1 MPTVKYDLFVSM
13 AQSNSFFGHR
23 RGSTKSLTFQRRS
36 GVQIT
41 QDRKEHV
48 RDAKS
53 AGQAQHRCLLHT
65 AVDACSWLAP
75 IFNFAWQ
82 GAKGREAY
90 QSAFRKANYDIV
102 RTAALGGQAGF
113 TYSPYKIKTAP
124 VGYWQVADGSLPYHG
139 NFFKNGINGF
149 DYTETDFLNYTAE
162 GESWYQ
168 VLSKAG
174 LKVGESFI
182 LFILFRNPNDGTI
195 YHDIARVILADVPDV
210 TIGQQAAGSL
220 VTIEWIRNVHNWAVI
235 DNPTRIVTLRCQHV
249 EFDPSQMV
257 MFTAAFQYQRVKGRT
272 MVSKGFLWHWGD
284 NVDGLSFD
292 DAIVTYPMSEDWQPQ
307 LHPVPEEMYVDL
319 GLPSGL
325 LWATRNL
332 DVTQKDNFA
341 ISPFQYECSFFSWGN
356 IDGHNPTSP
365 MSFVP
370 WNWGN
375 VNGQAPYYEGQV
387 YGDTPGN
394 TLAGNIPVDAKYDA
408 ARAHLG
414 APWRMPTTLEIKELF
429 NNIIY
434 IDANGDEVD
443 TSKNDKRVT
452 INGIV
457 GIYLQSKI
465 NGARV
470 FFPCSGYGTETARS
484 GNGEHG
490 RYWSSVGYN
499 ARYARRLYFAPDGVT
514 LEYLND
520 RFFGIPIR
528 PVREPSK
535 RKKSDPDEK

>member
-1 MPTVKYDLFVSM
+1 M

-23 RGSTKSLTFQRRS
+23 RGSTKSLTFQRRA

-82 GAKGREAY
+82 NAKGAEAY

-113 TYSPYKIKTAP
+113 TYSPYKVKTAP
-124 VGYWQVADGSLPYHG
+124 VGYWQVANGTLPYHG
-139 NFFKNGINGF
+139 NFFKNGINGI

-174 LKVGESFI
+174 LKVGDSFI

-210 TIGQQAAGSL
+210 TIGQQDAGSL
-220 VTIEWIRNVHNWAVI
+220 VTIEWIRNAHNWDVI
-235 DNPTRIVTLRCQHV
+235 NNPTRIVTLRCQHV

-284 NVDGLSFD
+284 NVDGLSFNK
-292 DAIVTYPMSEDWQPQ
+292 AIVTYPMSEDFTPVM
-307 LHPVPEEMYVDL
+307 HPVPEEMYVDM

-325 LWATRNL
+325 LWATRNI
-332 DVTQKDNFA
+332 DVTQKNGFA
-341 ISPFQYECSFFSWGN
+341 ASPFQYECSYFSWGN
-356 IDGHNPTSP
+356 IDGHNPTAP
-365 MSFVP
+365 NSFAP
-370 WNWGN
+370 WNFGS
-375 VNGQAPYYEGQV
+375 VNSQQPWYEGQV
-387 YGDTPGN
+387 YGETPGN
-394 TLAGNIPVDAKYDA
+394 TLTDNIPVEDKYDA
-408 ARAHLG
+408 ARANLG
-414 APWRMPTTLEIKELF
+414 TPWRMPTNAEYAELF

-434 IDANGDEVD
+434 INADGEEIN
-443 TSKNDKRVT
+443 TSVTDKRVS
-452 INGIV
+452 INGVV

-465 NGARV
+465 NGARI
-470 FFPCSGYGTETARS
+470 FFQCS
-484 GNGEHG
+484 GNGAG
-490 RYWSSVGYN
+490 AILNNVGAYGYYWSSSIVSSRN
-499 ARYARRLYFAPDGVT
+499 AHNLVFFSEVIMPQTNSSRYGGFAV
-514 LEYLND
+514 
-520 RFFGIPIR
+520 R

-535 RKKSDPDEK
+535 RKKSDPDKK

>member
-1 MPTVKYDLFVSM
+1 M

-113 TYSPYKIKTAP
+113 TYSPYKVKTAP

-139 NFFKNGINGF
+139 NFFKNGINGI

-174 LKVGESFI
+174 LKVGDSLI

-220 VTIEWIRNVHNWAVI
+220 VTIEWIRNQHNWQII

-249 EFDPSQMV
+249 EFDPSLMV

-292 DAIVTYPMSEDWQPQ
+292 DAIVTYPMSEDFTPVM
-307 LHPVPEEMYVDL
+307 HPVPEEMYVDM

-325 LWATRNL
+325 LWATRNI
-332 DVTQKDNFA
+332 DVTQKNGFA
-341 ISPFQYECSFFSWGN
+341 ASPFQYDCSFFSWGN

-365 MSFVP
+365 SSFAP
-370 WNWGN
+370 WDWGSIN
-375 VNGQAPYYEGQV
+375 AQAPWYEGQV

-394 TLAGNIPVDAKYDA
+394 TLTDNIPVNDKYDA
-408 ARAHLG
+408 ARANIG
-414 APWRMPTTLEIKELF
+414 SPWRMPTTNEFGELF
-429 NNIIY
+429 QNTIY
-434 IDANGDEVD
+434 INADGTEVD
-443 TSKNDKRVT
+443 TTKTDKRVT
-452 INGIV
+452 INGVV
-457 GIYLQSKI
+457 GLYLQSKI
-465 NGARV
+465 NGARL
-470 FFPCSGYGTETARS
+470 FLPCSGQ
-484 GNGEHG
+484 G
-490 RYWSSVGYN
+490 RGISRNYRGDLGQYWSSTIYGI
-499 ARYARRLYFAPDGVT
+499 RYGRFLYFYPS
-514 LEYLND
+514 
-520 RFFGIPIR
+520 GIFPQSYSDKSYGFAIR

>member
-1 MPTVKYDLFVSM
+1 M

-23 RGSTKSLTFQRRS
+23 RGSTKSLTFQRRA

-113 TYSPYKIKTAP
+113 TYSPYKVKTAP

-139 NFFKNGINGF
+139 NFFKNGINGI

-174 LKVGESFI
+174 LKVGDSFI

-272 MVSKGFLWHWGD
+272 MVSRGFLWHWGD
-284 NVDGLSFD
+284 NVDGLSYN
-292 DAIVTYPMSEDWQPQ
+292 DAIVTYPMSEDFAPVM
-307 LHPVPEEMYVDL
+307 HPIPEEMYVDM

-325 LWATRNL
+325 LWATRNI
-332 DVTQKDNFA
+332 DVTQKNGFA
-341 ISPFQYECSFFSWGN
+341 ESPFQYECSFFSWGN
-356 IDGHNPTSP
+356 VDGHNPTSP
-365 MSFVP
+365 TSFAP
-370 WNWGN
+370 WNWGGAN
-375 VNGQAPYYEGQV
+375 AQAPWYEGQV
-387 YGDTPGN
+387 YGNTPGY
-394 TLAGNIPVDAKYDA
+394 TLTGNIPVDAKYDA
-408 ARAHLG
+408 ARANLG
-414 APWRMPTTLEIKELF
+414 APWRIPTSDELIELRDNCNF
-429 NNIIY
+429 ITPDGQIIDPSV
-434 IDANGDEVD
+434 I
-443 TSKNDKRVT
+443 DKRVT
-452 INGIV
+452 VNGCL
-457 GIYLQSKI
+457 GLYMQSKI
-465 NGARV
+465 NGNRI
-470 FFPCSGYGTETARS
+470 FLSCS
-484 GNGEHG
+484 GNGDRSALTNSSYAGE
-490 RYWSSVGYN
+490 YWSDAQNSQRFGR
-499 ARYARRLYFAPDGVT
+499 ALYFNNTSVVFQAGT
-514 LEYLND
+514 YKHY
-520 RFFGIPIR
+520 GMPIR

>member
-1 MPTVKYDLFVSM
+1 M

-23 RGSTKSLTFQRRS
+23 RGSTKSLTFQRRA
-36 GVQIT
+36 GMQIT

-82 GAKGREAY
+82 NAKGAEAY

-113 TYSPYKIKTAP
+113 TYSPYKVKTAP

-139 NFFKNGINGF
+139 NFFKNGINGI

-174 LKVGESFI
+174 LKVGDSFI

-220 VTIEWIRNVHNWAVI
+220 VTIEWIRNAHNWAVI

-272 MVSKGFLWHWGD
+272 MVSRGFLWHWGD

-307 LHPVPEEMYVDL
+307 LHPVPEEMYVDM

-325 LWATRNL
+325 LWATRNI
-332 DVTQKDNFA
+332 DVTQKNGFA
-341 ISPFQYECSFFSWGN
+341 ASPFQYECSYFSWGN
-356 IDGHNPTSP
+356 IDGHNPTGSNTF
-365 MSFVP
+365 SP
-370 WNWGN
+370 WNWGSQN
-375 VNGQAPYYEGQV
+375 NNPPYWEGQP
-387 YGDTPGN
+387 YNDTPGR
-394 TLAGNIPVDAKYDA
+394 TLTGAIPANSEFDA
-408 ARAHLG
+408 AKANCGGL
-414 APWRMPTTLEIKELF
+414 WRMPTNSDWDELI
-429 NNIIY
+429 NNCIFINV
-434 IDANGDEVD
+434 NGEPIP
-443 TSKNDKRVT
+443 TSETDKRTT

-465 NGARV
+465 NAAKI
-470 FFPCSGYGTETARS
+470 FFPATGGGQNYVLINRGVGGY
-484 GNGEHG
+484 
-490 RYWSSVGYN
+490 YWSSNYSSEPYSFHIWFN
-499 ARYARRLYFAPDGVT
+499 ASRYSAPDIT
-514 LEYLND
+514 R
-520 RFFGIPIR
+520 RFWGYAIR

>member
-1 MPTVKYDLFVSM
+1 M

-23 RGSTKSLTFQRRS
+23 RGSTKSLTFQLRA
-36 GVQIT
+36 GLQIT
-41 QDRKEHV
+41 QERKEHV

-113 TYSPYKIKTAP
+113 TYSPYKVKTAP
-124 VGYWQVADGSLPYHG
+124 VGYWQVANGTLPYHG
-139 NFFKNGINGF
+139 NFFKNGINGI

-174 LKVGESFI
+174 LKVGDSFI

-220 VTIEWIRNVHNWAVI
+220 VTIEWIRNAHNWAVI

-284 NVDGLSFD
+284 NVDGLSWD
-292 DAIVTYPMSEDWQPQ
+292 EAIVTYPMSEDWQPQ
-307 LHPVPEEMYVDL
+307 LHPVPEEMYVDM

-325 LWATRNL
+325 LWATRNI
-332 DVTQKDNFA
+332 DVTQKNGFA
-341 ISPFQYECSFFSWGN
+341 ASPFQYDCSFFSWGN
-356 IDGHNPTSP
+356 IDGHNPNSQNVFDYDYGTSN
-365 MSFVP
+365 S
-370 WNWGN
+370 G
-375 VNGQAPYYEGQV
+375 PYAN
-387 YGDTPGN
+387 TPGAAL
-394 TLAGNIPVDAKYDA
+394 TANIDSKHDA
-408 ARAHLG
+408 ATQILG
-414 APWRMPTTLEIKELF
+414 GSWRMPTSSEFVELV
-429 NNIIY
+429 NNCSLQRVY
-434 IDANGDEVD
+434 RNGVLVFQI
-443 TSKNDKRVT
+443 TSN
-452 INGIV
+452 INGNV
-457 GIYLQSKI
+457 IYLPLA
-465 NGARV
+465 GAA
-470 FFPCSGYGTETARS
+470 SGTSLDYK
-484 GNGEHG
+484 GNQGY
-490 RYWSSVGYN
+490 YWSRTLSPSNKNSAIGCGMTTSNLYP
-499 ARYARRLYFAPDGVT
+499 ASQYTRY
-514 LEYLND
+514 
-520 RFFGIPIR
+520 FGFCIR

>member
-1 MPTVKYDLFVSM
+1 M

-82 GAKGREAY
+82 NAKGAEAY

-113 TYSPYKIKTAP
+113 TYSPYKVKTAP
-124 VGYWQVADGSLPYHG
+124 VGYWQVANGTLPYHG
-139 NFFKNGINGF
+139 NFYKNGINGI

-174 LKVGESFI
+174 LKVGDSFI

-220 VTIEWIRNVHNWAVI
+220 VTIEWIRNAHNWDVI

-292 DAIVTYPMSEDWQPQ
+292 EAIVTYPMSEDLTPVM
-307 LHPVPEEMYVDL
+307 HPVPEEMYVDM

-325 LWATRNL
+325 LWATRNI
-332 DVTQKDNFA
+332 DVTQKNGFA
-341 ISPFQYECSFFSWGN
+341 ASPFQYDNSFFSWGN

-365 MSFVP
+365 TSFAP
-370 WNWGN
+370 WDWGG
-375 VNGQAPYYEGQV
+375 VNAQEPWYEGQV

-394 TLAGNIPVDAKYDA
+394 TLEGNIPVDEKFDA
-408 ARAHLG
+408 ARANIG
-414 APWRMPTTLEIKELF
+414 TPWRMPTSTELVELF
-429 NNIIY
+429 SNIIY
-434 IDANGDEVD
+434 INADGTQIEPSVR
-443 TSKNDKRVT
+443 DKRVR
-452 INGIV
+452 INGVI

-465 NGARV
+465 NGARL
-470 FFPCSGYGTETARS
+470 FFSCSGYGRESTRNYRGT
-484 GNGEHG
+484 NGY
-490 RYWSSVGYN
+490 YWSSSIN
-499 ARYARRLYFAPDGVT
+499 NSQLARYL
-514 LEYLND
+514 
-520 RFFGIPIR
+520 FFYGGGTNALDNNYRNLGLAIR

>member
-1 MPTVKYDLFVSM
+1 M

-23 RGSTKSLTFQRRS
+23 RGSTKSLTFQRRA

-82 GAKGREAY
+82 NAKGAEAY

-113 TYSPYKIKTAP
+113 TYSPYKVKTAP
-124 VGYWQVADGSLPYHG
+124 VGYWQVANGTLPYHG
-139 NFFKNGINGF
+139 NFFKNGINGI

-174 LKVGESFI
+174 LKVGDSFI

-220 VTIEWIRNVHNWAVI
+220 VTIEWIRNAHNWAVI

-249 EFDPSQMV
+249 EFDPSAQV

-284 NVDGLSFD
+284 NVDGLSYNE
-292 DAIVTYPMSEDWQPQ
+292 AIVTYPMSEDWQPQ
-307 LHPVPEEMYVDL
+307 LHPVPEEMYVDM

-325 LWATRNL
+325 LWATRNI
-332 DVTQKDNFA
+332 DVTQKNGFA
-341 ISPFQYECSFFSWGN
+341 ASPFQYECSFFSWGN
-356 IDGHNPTSP
+356 IDGHNPTTPSSFSP
-365 MSFVP
+365 YT
-370 WNWGN
+370 WGG
-375 VNGQAPYYEGQV
+375 VNAQAPYYEGQV
-387 YGDTPGN
+387 YGNTPGS
-394 TLAGNIPVDAKYDA
+394 TLTTDIPVNEKYDA
-408 ARAHLG
+408 AYHLLG
-414 APWRMPTTLEIKELF
+414 GNWRMPSDEDMQELISNCDF
-429 NNIIY
+429 IDSNGQII
-434 IDANGDEVD
+434 DSSNP
-443 TSKNDKRVT
+443 DKRT
-452 INGIV
+452 LINGV
-457 GIYLQSKI
+457 FGIYLRSKI
-465 NGARV
+465 NAKTI
-470 FFPCSGYGTETARS
+470 FISCSGFGQNTALYNQATYGYIWYKDIQNDKNAFAL
-484 GNGEHG
+484 
-490 RYWSSVGYN
+490 YVLSSN
-499 ARYARRLYFAPDGVT
+499 LIIASAFPRNR
-514 LEYLND
+514 
-520 RFFGIPIR
+520 GIPIR
-528 PVREPSK
+528 PVMVPSK
-535 RKKSDPDEK
+535 RKKSAPDEK

>member
-1 MPTVKYDLFVSM
+1 M

-23 RGSTKSLTFQRRS
+23 RGSTKSLTFQRRA

-113 TYSPYKIKTAP
+113 TYSPYKVKTAP

-139 NFFKNGINGF
+139 NFFKNGINGI

-174 LKVGESFI
+174 LKVGDSFI

-195 YHDIARVILADVPDV
+195 SHDIARVILADVPDV

-220 VTIEWIRNVHNWAVI
+220 VTIEWIRNAHNWAVI

-272 MVSKGFLWHWGD
+272 MISKGFLWHWGD
-284 NVDGLSFD
+284 NVDGLTFD
-292 DAIVTYPMSEDWQPQ
+292 EAIVTYPMSEDWQPQ
-307 LHPVPEEMYVDL
+307 LHPVPEEMYVDM

-325 LWATRNL
+325 LWATRNI
-332 DVTQKDNFA
+332 DVTQKNGFA
-341 ISPFQYECSFFSWGN
+341 ESPFQYNCSFFSWGN
-356 IDGHNPTSP
+356 IDGHNPTAIN
-365 MSFVP
+365 SFAP
-370 WNWGN
+370 WDWGY
-375 VNGQAPYYEGQV
+375 VNSQAPWYDGQV

-394 TLAGNIPVDAKYDA
+394 SLTNDIPVDEKYDA
-408 ARAHLG
+408 ARANVG
-414 APWRMPTTLEIKELF
+414 APWRMPSDAEYAELF
-429 NNIIY
+429 NNVIY
-434 IDANGDEVD
+434 INADGEEIDISV
-443 TSKNDKRVT
+443 TDKRVT
-452 INGIV
+452 VNGVV
-457 GIYLQSKI
+457 GLYLRSKI
-465 NGARV
+465 NGVRL
-470 FFPCSGYGTETARS
+470 FLPCTGVGIGTSRNAPYT
-484 GNGEHG
+484 NGG
-490 RYWSSVGYN
+490 YWSRAWSN
-499 ARYARRLYFAPDGVT
+499 ARYAKNLGFSASGVT
-514 LEYLND
+514 PQYTSN
-520 RFFGIPIR
+520 RFYAFAIR

-535 RKKSDPDEK
+535 RKSDPDPKK

>member
-1 MPTVKYDLFVSM
+1 M

-23 RGSTKSLTFQRRS
+23 RGSTKSLTFQRRA

-90 QSAFRKANYDIV
+90 QSAFRKANYDII

-113 TYSPYKIKTAP
+113 TYSPYKVKTAP

-139 NFFKNGINGF
+139 NFFKNGINGI

-174 LKVGESFI
+174 LKVGDSFI

-210 TIGQQAAGSL
+210 TIGQQTAGSL
-220 VTIEWIRNVHNWAVI
+220 ITLEWIRNQHNWQII

-249 EFDPSQMV
+249 EFDPSLMV

-292 DAIVTYPMSEDWQPQ
+292 EAIVTYPMSEDFTPVM
-307 LHPVPEEMYVDL
+307 HPVPEEMYVDM

-325 LWATRNL
+325 LWATRNI
-332 DVTQKDNFA
+332 DVTQKNGFTP
-341 ISPFQYECSFFSWGN
+341 SPFYYNNSYFTWGN
-356 IDGHNPTSP
+356 VDGHNVNQNDNFSP
-365 MSFVP
+365 YSF
-370 WNWGN
+370 NEN
-375 VNGQAPYYEGQV
+375 NY
-387 YGDTPGN
+387 
-394 TLAGNIPVDAKYDA
+394 LASDGYNLSEDIPNNELYDA
-408 ARAHLG
+408 AKSIIG
-414 APWRMPTTLEIKELF
+414 NDWRIPYVREIVELID
-429 NNIIY
+429 NSNY
-434 IDANGDEVD
+434 INANGEIIPEETV
-443 TSKNDKRVT
+443 DKRT
-452 INGIV
+452 IINGIR

-465 NGARV
+465 NGARIFLPCCGGGFGISRTDLGSYGNYWTKDYVNVQRAHV
-470 FFPCSGYGTETARS
+470 FFFTNGTVNPNNTYLRWSGFS
-484 GNGEHG
+484 
-490 RYWSSVGYN
+490 
-499 ARYARRLYFAPDGVT
+499 
-514 LEYLND
+514 
-520 RFFGIPIR
+520 IR
-528 PVREPSK
+528 PVKVPSK
-535 RKKSDPDEK
+535 RKKSTDEK

>member
-1 MPTVKYDLFVSM
+1 M

-82 GAKGREAY
+82 NAKGAEAY

-113 TYSPYKIKTAP
+113 TYSPYKVKTAP
-124 VGYWQVADGSLPYHG
+124 VGYWQVANGTLPYHG
-139 NFFKNGINGF
+139 NFFKNGINGI

-174 LKVGESFI
+174 LKVGDSFI

-220 VTIEWIRNVHNWAVI
+220 VTIEWIRNAHNWDVI

-249 EFDPSQMV
+249 EFDPSAQV

-284 NVDGLSFD
+284 NIDGLSFD
-292 DAIVTYPMSEDWQPQ
+292 EAIVTYPMSEDWQPQ
-307 LHPVPEEMYVDL
+307 LHPVPEEMYVDM

-325 LWATRNL
+325 LWATRNI
-332 DVTQKDNFA
+332 DVTQKNGFA
-341 ISPFQYECSFFSWGN
+341 TSPFQYECSFFSWGN
-356 IDGHNPTSP
+356 VDGHNPTTPSSFSP
-365 MSFVP
+365 YT
-370 WNWGN
+370 WGG
-375 VNGQAPYYEGQV
+375 VNPQAPYYEGQV

-394 TLAGNIPVDAKYDA
+394 TLTGNIPVGDKYDA
-408 ARAHLG
+408 ARANLG
-414 APWRMPTTLEIKELF
+414 NPWRMPTNEEYAELLQ
-429 NNIIY
+429 NIIY
-434 IDANGDEVD
+434 INANGEEID
-443 TSKNDKRVT
+443 TSVSDKRVT
-452 INGIV
+452 VNGVV
-457 GIYLQSKI
+457 GIYIKSKI
-465 NGARV
+465 NGERI
-470 FFPCSGYGTETARS
+470 FFALSGSGAGANRNYRGTEGYYWSDVWGNERLARS
-484 GNGEHG
+484 LYIYGGGVNPHNYSS
-490 RYWSSVGYN
+490 RYLG
-499 ARYARRLYFAPDGVT
+499 FT
-514 LEYLND
+514 
-520 RFFGIPIR
+520 IR

>member
-1 MPTVKYDLFVSM
+1 M

-23 RGSTKSLTFQRRS
+23 RGSTKSLTFQRRA

-102 RTAALGGQAGF
+102 RTAALGGQAAF
-113 TYSPYKIKTAP
+113 TYSPYRIKTQP

-139 NFFKNGINGF
+139 NFFKNGINGI

-174 LKVGESFI
+174 LKVGDSFI

-210 TIGQQAAGSL
+210 TISQQAAGSL
-220 VTIEWIRNVHNWAVI
+220 VTIEWIRNAHNWAVI

-272 MVSKGFLWHWGD
+272 MVSRGFIWHWGD

-292 DAIVTYPMSEDWQPQ
+292 EAIVTYPMSEVFVPVK
-307 LHPVPEEMYVDL
+307 HPVPEEMYVDL

-325 LWATRNL
+325 LWATRNINI
-332 DVTQKDNFA
+332 KEPNGFDN
-341 ISPFQYECSFFSWGN
+341 SPFSINPSFFSWGN
-356 IDGHNPTSP
+356 VDGHNPTSIN
-365 MSFVP
+365 SFSP
-370 WNWGN
+370 YSWGSI
-375 VNGQAPYYEGQV
+375 NGSSPYYEGQV
-387 YGDTPGN
+387 YGGTPGN
-394 TLAGNIPVDAKYDA
+394 ALTENIPTNDKYDA
-408 ARAHLG
+408 ARAVLG
-414 APWRMPTTLEIKELF
+414 DSWRIPSKKEFQELF
-429 NNIIY
+429 QNTNF
-434 IDANGDEVD
+434 IDTNGDVIPASQ
-443 TSKNDKRVT
+443 TNKIIN
-452 INGIV
+452 INGV
-457 GIYLQSKI
+457 NGIYLQSKI
-465 NGARV
+465 NNNRI
-470 FFPCSGYGTETARS
+470 FFSLCGIGNDSSRS
-484 GNGEHG
+484 SANNGG
-490 RYWSSVGYN
+490 CYWSSTYKN
-499 ARYARRLYFAPDGVT
+499 ERWSDNLYIDSNIIRYDYYDRRCSGMT
-514 LEYLND
+514 
-520 RFFGIPIR
+520 IR

-535 RKKSDPDEK
+535 RKKSDPDKK

>member
-1 MPTVKYDLFVSM
+1 M

-23 RGSTKSLTFQRRS
+23 RGSTKSLTFQRRA
-36 GVQIT
+36 GMQIT

-102 RTAALGGQAGF
+102 RTAAIGGQAGF
-113 TYSPYKIKTAP
+113 TYSPYRIKTQP

-139 NFFKNGINGF
+139 NFFKNGINGI

-168 VLSKAG
+168 VLSQAG
-174 LKVGESFI
+174 LKVGDSFL
-182 LFILFRNPNDGTI
+182 LFILFRNPADGSLS
-195 YHDIARVILADVPDV
+195 HDIANVILNDVPDV

-220 VTIEWIRNVHNWAVI
+220 VTISWVRNAHNWAVI

-249 EFDPSQMV
+249 EFDPSAQV
-257 MFTAAFQYQRVKGRT
+257 MFTCCFQHKRVKGRT
-272 MVSKGFLWHWGD
+272 MLSKGFLWHWGD
-284 NVDGLSFD
+284 NVVGLSFD
-292 DAIVTYPMSEDWQPQ
+292 EAIITYPMSEDFTPIK
-307 LHPVPEEMYVDL
+307 HPVPEEMYVDM

-325 LWATRNL
+325 LWATRNI
-332 DVTQKDNFA
+332 DVTQQNGFA
-341 ISPFQYECSFFSWGN
+341 ESTFQYECSFFSWGN

-365 MSFVP
+365 TSFAP
-370 WNWGN
+370 WDWGSIN
-375 VNGQAPYYEGQV
+375 AQAPWYDGQV

-394 TLAGNIPVDAKYDA
+394 TLESNVPVDVNFDA
-408 ARAHLG
+408 ALANAG
-414 APWRMPTTLEIKELF
+414 QPWRLPTVDEFTELKTYAIF
-429 NNIIY
+429 IRPDGSA
-434 IDANGDEVD
+434 IDPSVV
-443 TSKNDKRVT
+443 DKRVT
-452 INGIV
+452 VNGVV
-457 GIYLQSKI
+457 GVYLQSI
-465 NGARV
+465 VNGSRL
-470 FFPCSGYGTETARS
+470 FLPCCGF
-484 GNGEHG
+484 GNGSILYRQAVNG
-490 RYWSSVGYN
+490 GYWTSNPYN
-499 ARYARRLYFAPDGVT
+499 ARYSSRLNISQTEVNPNQSGNRYNGF
-514 LEYLND
+514 
-520 RFFGIPIR
+520 PIR

-535 RKKSDPDEK
+535 RKKSNPDEK

>member
-1 MPTVKYDLFVSM
+1 M

-23 RGSTKSLTFQRRS
+23 RGSTKSLTFQRRA

-113 TYSPYKIKTAP
+113 TYSPYKVKTAP
-124 VGYWQVADGSLPYHG
+124 VGYWQVANGTLPYHG
-139 NFFKNGINGF
+139 NFFKNGINGI

-174 LKVGESFI
+174 LKVGDSFI

-195 YHDIARVILADVPDV
+195 SHDIARVILADVPDV

-220 VTIEWIRNVHNWAVI
+220 VTIEWIRNAHNWAVI

-292 DAIVTYPMSEDWQPQ
+292 EAIVTYPMSKNWQPQ

-325 LWATRNL
+325 LWATRNI
-332 DVTQKDNFA
+332 DVTQKNGFA
-341 ISPFQYECSFFSWGN
+341 ASPFQYECSFFSWGN

-365 MSFVP
+365 ASFAP
-370 WNWGN
+370 WNWGGIN
-375 VNGQAPYYEGQV
+375 AQDPWYEGQV

-394 TLAGNIPVDAKYDA
+394 TLIGNIPVDDKYDA
-408 ARAHLG
+408 ARANLDS
-414 APWRMPTTLEIKELF
+414 PWRMPTSAEFDELIT
-429 NNIIY
+429 NTIY
-434 IDANGDEVD
+434 INADGTEVD
-443 TSKNDKRVT
+443 TNLNDKRVT

-457 GIYLQSKI
+457 GLYLQSKI
-465 NGARV
+465 NGARL
-470 FFPCSGYGTETARS
+470 FFSCSGIGMDASRNYRAS
-484 GNGEHG
+484 HG
-490 RYWSSVGYN
+490 YYWSSLWHSE
-499 ARYARRLYFAPDGVT
+499 RYARNFIFYASGVFPDT
-514 LEYLND
+514 INKRSY
-520 RFFGIPIR
+520 GITIR

-535 RKKSDPDEK
+535 RKTDPDPKK

>member
-1 MPTVKYDLFVSM
+1 M

-65 AVDACSWLAP
+65 AVDACTWLAP

-113 TYSPYKIKTAP
+113 TYSPYKVKTAP
-124 VGYWQVADGSLPYHG
+124 IGYWQVADGTLPYHG
-139 NFFKNGINGF
+139 NFFKNGINGI

-168 VLSKAG
+168 VLSQAG
-174 LKVGESFI
+174 LKVGDSFL
-182 LFILFRNPNDGTI
+182 LFILFRNPADGSLS
-195 YHDIARVILADVPDV
+195 HDIANIMLNDVPDV
-210 TIGQQAAGSL
+210 TIGQQTPGSL
-220 VTIEWIRNVHNWAVI
+220 VTITWVRNAHNWAVI

-249 EFDPSQMV
+249 DFNPSAQV
-257 MFTAAFQYQRVKGRT
+257 MFTCCFQHQRIKGRT
-272 MVSKGFLWHWGD
+272 MLSKGFLWHWGD

-292 DAIVTYPMSEDWQPQ
+292 EAIVTYPISEDWQPQ
-307 LHPVPEEMYVDL
+307 LHPVPEEMYVDM

-325 LWATRNL
+325 LWATRNI
-332 DVTQKDNFA
+332 DVTQKNGFA
-341 ISPFQYECSFFSWGN
+341 ESPFQYECSFFSWGN
-356 IDGHNPTSP
+356 VDAHNPTLP
-365 MSFVP
+365 TSFAP
-370 WNWGN
+370 WNWGG
-375 VNGQAPYYEGQV
+375 VNAQEPWYEGQV

-394 TLAGNIPVDAKYDA
+394 PLTGNIAVGEKYDA
-408 ARAHLG
+408 ARATLG
-414 APWRMPTTLEIKELF
+414 VPWRMPTTGEFAELF
-429 NNIIY
+429 QNIIY
-434 IDANGDEVD
+434 INADGTEVD
-443 TSKNDKRVT
+443 TTKADKRV
-452 INGIV
+452 IVNGIV
-457 GIYLQSKI
+457 GLYLQSKI
-465 NGARV
+465 SGARL
-470 FFPCSGYGTETARS
+470 FFPCSGYGEGSSRCYRGLS
-484 GNGEHG
+484 GN
-490 RYWSSVGYN
+490 YWSSSVFSSRS
-499 ARYARRLYFAPDGVT
+499 ARYLFFYAGGV
-514 LEYLND
+514 YPQYSYD
-520 RFFGIPIR
+520 RFYGFAVR

-535 RKKSDPDEK
+535 RKKSNPDEK

>member
-1 MPTVKYDLFVSM
+1 M

-23 RGSTKSLTFQRRS
+23 RGSTKSLTFQRRA

-82 GAKGREAY
+82 NAKGAEAY

-113 TYSPYKIKTAP
+113 TYSPYKVKTAP
-124 VGYWQVADGSLPYHG
+124 VGYWQVTNGTLPYHG
-139 NFFKNGINGF
+139 NFFKNGINGI

-174 LKVGESFI
+174 LKVGDSFI

-220 VTIEWIRNVHNWAVI
+220 VTIEWIRNAHNWDVI

-257 MFTAAFQYQRVKGRT
+257 MFTAAFQYQLVKGRT

-292 DAIVTYPMSEDWQPQ
+292 DAIVTYPMSEDWLPQ
-307 LHPVPEEMYVDL
+307 LHPVPEEMYVDM

-325 LWATRNL
+325 LWATRNI
-332 DVTQKDNFA
+332 DVTQKNGFA
-341 ISPFQYECSFFSWGN
+341 ESPFQYDSSFFSWGN
-356 IDGHNPTSP
+356 VNGHNPSSP
-365 MSFVP
+365 YSFAP
-370 WNWGN
+370 WSWGGIN
-375 VNGQAPYYEGQV
+375 VQEPWYEGQV

-394 TLAGNIPVDAKYDA
+394 TLSTNIPVGEKYDA
-408 ARAHLG
+408 ARANLG
-414 APWRMPTTLEIKELF
+414 APWRMPTSAEFTELF
-429 NNIIY
+429 ANIKY
-434 IDANGDEVD
+434 INADGTEVD
-443 TSKNDKRVT
+443 TTKTDKRVT
-452 INGIV
+452 VNGV
-457 GIYLQSKI
+457 MGLYLESRI
-465 NGARV
+465 NGARL
-470 FFPCSGYGTETARS
+470 FFSCSGG
-484 GNGEHG
+484 GNGPSWFSRG
-490 RYWSSVGYN
+490 SGGNYWSSTLYS
-499 ARYARRLYFAPDGVT
+499 ARYARNLNFYSGGVNPQYYNNRYFGFAV
-514 LEYLND
+514 
-520 RFFGIPIR
+520 R

>member
-1 MPTVKYDLFVSM
+1 M

-23 RGSTKSLTFQRRS
+23 RGSTKSLTFQRRA

-113 TYSPYKIKTAP
+113 TYSPYKVKTAP
-124 VGYWQVADGSLPYHG
+124 VGYWQVANGTLPYHG
-139 NFFKNGINGF
+139 NFFKNGINGI

-174 LKVGESFI
+174 LKVGDSFI

-195 YHDIARVILADVPDV
+195 SHDIARVILADVPDV

-220 VTIEWIRNVHNWAVI
+220 VTIEWIRNQHGWQVL

-292 DAIVTYPMSEDWQPQ
+292 EAIVTYPMSEDFTPVM
-307 LHPVPEEMYVDL
+307 HPVPEEMYVDM

-325 LWATRNL
+325 LWATRNI
-332 DVTQKDNFA
+332 DVTQKNGFA
-341 ISPFQYECSFFSWGN
+341 ASPFQYECSFFSWGN
-356 IDGHNPTSP
+356 IDGHNPTAINTFSP
-365 MSFVP
+365 WSFGTDNEQEPYVSSPGHAISYPGSVDIKNDAANNNCGEP
-370 WNWGN
+370 WRLPTKNEFN
-375 VNGQAPYYEGQV
+375 ELVSNCNFIDAE
-387 YGDTPGN
+387 
-394 TLAGNIPVDAKYDA
+394 GNII
-408 ARAHLG
+408 G
-414 APWRMPTTLEIKELF
+414 SEITNK
-429 NNIIY
+429 
-434 IDANGDEVD
+434 
-443 TSKNDKRVT
+443 T
-452 INGIV
+452 ITMNEIV
-457 GIYLQSKI
+457 GVRLQSKI
-465 NGARV
+465 NGHTI
-470 FFPCSGYGTETARS
+470 FFPCAGDGNGASRRRRSGYGF
-484 GNGEHG
+484 
-490 RYWSSVGYN
+490 YWSSSLYSNDNGSCFLFYTAGYTPN
-499 ARYARRLYFAPDGVT
+499 GNVTRYLGLT
-514 LEYLND
+514 
-520 RFFGIPIR
+520 IR
-528 PVREPSK
+528 PVREPSRK
-535 RKKSDPDEK
+535 RKNPDEK

>member
-23 RGSTKSLTFQRRS
+23 RGSTKSLTFQRRA

-65 AVDACSWLAP
+65 AVDACSWLAH

-82 GAKGREAY
+82 NAKGAEAY
-90 QSAFRKANYDIV
+90 QSAFRKANYDII

-113 TYSPYKIKTAP
+113 TYSPYKVKTAP
-124 VGYWQVADGSLPYHG
+124 VGYWQVANGTLPYHG
-139 NFFKNGINGF
+139 NFFKNGINGI

-174 LKVGESFI
+174 LKVGDSFL

-195 YHDIARVILADVPDV
+195 NHDIARVILADVPDV

-220 VTIEWIRNVHNWAVI
+220 VTIEWIRNAHNWAVI
-235 DNPTRIVTLRCQHV
+235 DNPTRILTLRCQHV

-284 NVDGLSFD
+284 NVDGLAFD
-292 DAIVTYPMSEDWQPQ
+292 EAIVTYPMSEDFTPVK
-307 LHPVPEEMYVDL
+307 HPVPEEMYVDM

-325 LWATRNL
+325 LWATRNI
-332 DVTQKDNFA
+332 DVTQKNGFA
-341 ISPFQYECSFFSWGN
+341 ESPFQYDCSFFSWGN

-365 MSFVP
+365 TSFAP
-370 WNWGN
+370 WDWGQIN
-375 VNGQAPYYEGQV
+375 AQAPWYDGQV

-394 TLAGNIPVDAKYDA
+394 TLTGNIPIDDKYDA
-408 ARAHLG
+408 ARANIG
-414 APWRMPTTLEIKELF
+414 APWRMPTSAEFNELF
-429 NNIIY
+429 ANIIF
-434 IDANGDEVD
+434 IDANGQEIN
-443 TSKNDKRVT
+443 TSKTNKLVT
-452 INGIV
+452 VNGVI
-457 GIYLQSKI
+457 GLYLQSKI
-465 NGARV
+465 NGARL
-470 FFPCSGYGTETARS
+470 FFPCTGYGV
-484 GNGEHG
+484 GNSLNYRRNNGI
-490 RYWSSVGYN
+490 YWSSTWESDRN
-499 ARYARRLYFAPDGVT
+499 AMILVFLSLVINPQAY
-514 LEYLND
+514 ND
-520 RFFGIPIR
+520 RFGGFTIR

>member
-1 MPTVKYDLFVSM
+1 M
-13 AQSNSFFGHR
+13 AKSNSFFGHR
-23 RGSTKSLTFQRRS
+23 RGSTKSLTFQRRA

-90 QSAFRKANYDIV
+90 QSAFRKANYDII

-113 TYSPYKIKTAP
+113 TYSPYRIKTQP

-139 NFFKNGINGF
+139 NFFKNGINGI

-174 LKVGESFI
+174 LKVGDSFI

-220 VTIEWIRNVHNWAVI
+220 VTIEWVRNAHSWAVI

-249 EFDPSQMV
+249 DFNPSAQV
-257 MFTAAFQYQRVKGRT
+257 IFTCCFQHQRIKGRT
-272 MVSKGFLWHWGD
+272 MLSKGFLWHWGD
-284 NVDGLSFD
+284 NVEGLSFD
-292 DAIVTYPMSEDWQPQ
+292 EAIVTYPMSEDWQPQ
-307 LHPVPEEMYVDL
+307 LHPVPEEMYVDM

-325 LWATRNL
+325 LWATRNI
-332 DVTQKDNFA
+332 DVTQKNGFA
-341 ISPFQYECSFFSWGN
+341 KSPFQYDGSFFSWGN
-356 IDGHNPTSP
+356 IDGHNPTSDT
-365 MSFVP
+365 SFAP
-370 WNWGN
+370 WTFGGINPQEPW
-375 VNGQAPYYEGQV
+375 YEGQL

-394 TLAGNIPVDAKYDA
+394 TLTSNIPVDAKYDA
-408 ARAHLG
+408 ARANLG
-414 APWRMPTTLEIKELF
+414 TTWRMPTILEFSELF

-434 IDANGDEVD
+434 INADGIEIDASQTNKLVTVNGV
-443 TSKNDKRVT
+443 
-452 INGIV
+452 V
-457 GIYLQSKI
+457 GLYLQSTI
-465 NGARV
+465 NGARL
-470 FFPCSGYGTETARS
+470 FFPCAGF
-484 GNGEHG
+484 GNGTSLSSRVTIG
-490 RYWSSVGYN
+490 FYWSSMVSSSRAAKYLSFSANGVN
-499 ARYARRLYFAPDGVT
+499 PQNSSLRYFGFA
-514 LEYLND
+514 
-520 RFFGIPIR
+520 IR

-535 RKKSDPDEK
+535 RKADPDPKK

>member
-1 MPTVKYDLFVSM
+1 M

-23 RGSTKSLTFQRRS
+23 RGSTKSLTFQRRA

-82 GAKGREAY
+82 NAKGAEAY

-124 VGYWQVADGSLPYHG
+124 IGYWQVANGTLPYHG
-139 NFFKNGINGF
+139 NFFKNGINGI

-174 LKVGESFI
+174 LKVGDSFI
-182 LFILFRNPNDGTI
+182 LFILFQNPNDGTI

-220 VTIEWIRNVHNWAVI
+220 VTIEWIRNAHNWAVI

-292 DAIVTYPMSEDWQPQ
+292 EAIVTYPLSENWQPQ
-307 LHPVPEEMYVDL
+307 LHPVPEEMYVDM

-325 LWATRNL
+325 LWATRNI
-332 DVTQKDNFA
+332 DVTQKNGFA
-341 ISPFQYECSFFSWGN
+341 ASPFQYECSFFSWGN
-356 IDGHNPTSP
+356 IDGHNPINQST
-365 MSFVP
+365 FDYDF
-370 WNWGN
+370 GN
-375 VNGQAPYYEGQV
+375 SNSEPYAN
-387 YGDTPGN
+387 TPGAAL
-394 TLAGNIPVDAKYDA
+394 TQNIDAKHDA
-408 ARAHLG
+408 ATQNIG
-414 APWRMPTTLEIKELF
+414 APWRMPTSNEFKELF
-429 NNIIY
+429 DNIDY
-434 IDANGDEVD
+434 IDASGATIEE
-443 TSKNDKRVT
+443 SKIDKRIT
-452 INGIV
+452 MNGIT
-457 GIYLQSKI
+457 GLRIKSKI
-465 NGARV
+465 NGKIL
-470 FFPCSGYGTETARS
+470 FFPASGDGYRMSWNSRGTNGGYWSASIYGTT
-484 GNGEHG
+484 NG
-490 RYWSSVGYN
+490 RYLSFISS
-499 ARYARRLYFAPDGVT
+499 GVNPQSDI
-514 LEYLND
+514 L
-520 RFFGIPIR
+520 RFRGFSIR
-528 PVREPSK
+528 PVREPS
-535 RKKSDPDEK
+535 RKKKDPDEK

>member
-1 MPTVKYDLFVSM
+1 M

-23 RGSTKSLTFQRRS
+23 RGSTKSLTFQRRA

-82 GAKGREAY
+82 NAKGAEAY
-90 QSAFRKANYDIV
+90 QSAFRKANYEIV

-113 TYSPYKIKTAP
+113 TYSPYKVKTAP
-124 VGYWQVADGSLPYHG
+124 IGYWQVANGTLPYHG
-139 NFFKNGINGF
+139 NFFKNGINGI

-174 LKVGESFI
+174 LKVGDSFI

-220 VTIEWIRNVHNWAVI
+220 VTIEWIRNAHNWAII

-257 MFTAAFQYQRVKGRT
+257 MFTAAFQYQHVKGRT

-325 LWATRNL
+325 LWATRNI
-332 DVTQKDNFA
+332 DVTQKNGFA
-341 ISPFQYECSFFSWGN
+341 ASPFQYDCSFFSWGN
-356 IDGHNPTSP
+356 VDGHNPNQYAYFT
-365 MSFVP
+365 P
-370 WNWGN
+370 WNWGG
-375 VNGQAPYYEGQV
+375 VNQQSPYYQGQV
-387 YGDTPGN
+387 YGDTPGCEL
-394 TLAGNIPVDAKYDA
+394 TINIPTNDKYDA
-408 ARAHLG
+408 ARNILG
-414 APWRMPTTLEIKELF
+414 SPWRMPSKEEFIELF
-429 NNIIY
+429 NNVIF
-434 IDANGDEVD
+434 IDADGNEIPSSSV
-443 TSKNDKRVT
+443 DKRIMIQGVSGT
-452 INGIV
+452 
-457 GIYLQSKI
+457 YLQSKI
-465 NGARV
+465 NGNRL
-470 FFPCSGYGTETARS
+470 FIPCCGYGELSALRAKSANSNLWTTDIYNERDAYYCVS
-484 GNGEHG
+484 GSG
-490 RYWSSVGYN
+490 
-499 ARYARRLYFAPDGVT
+499 GVRINT
-514 LEYLND
+514 WYMRNTG
-520 RFFGIPIR
+520 FNIR

>member
-1 MPTVKYDLFVSM
+1 MVKYGSIVSM

-65 AVDACSWLAP
+65 TVDACSWLAP

-82 GAKGREAY
+82 NAKGAEAY

-113 TYSPYKIKTAP
+113 TYSPYKVKTAP
-124 VGYWQVADGSLPYHG
+124 VGYWQVANGTLPYHG
-139 NFFKNGINGF
+139 NFFKNGINGI

-168 VLSKAG
+168 VLSKDG
-174 LKVGESFI
+174 LKVGDSFI

-220 VTIEWIRNVHNWAVI
+220 VTIEWIRNQHGWQVI
-235 DNPTRIVTLRCQHV
+235 DNSNRIVTLRCQHSV
-249 EFDPSQMV
+249 FDPSQMV
-257 MFTAAFQYQRVKGRT
+257 MFTVAFQYQRVKGRT

-284 NVDGLSFD
+284 NIDGLSFD
-292 DAIVTYPMSEDWQPQ
+292 DAIVTYPMAEDWQPQ

-325 LWATRNL
+325 LWATRNI
-332 DVTQKDNFA
+332 DVTQENGFA
-341 ISPFQYECSFFSWGN
+341 ASPFQYDCSFFSWGN
-356 IDGHNPTSP
+356 VDGHNPTSP
-365 MSFVP
+365 SSFSP
-370 WNWGN
+370 WNWGGAN
-375 VNGQAPYYEGQV
+375 AQAPYYDGQV
-387 YGDTPGN
+387 YGETPGN
-394 TLAGNIPVDAKYDA
+394 TLTGNIPVNEEFDA
-408 ARAHLG
+408 ARANLG
-414 APWRMPTTLEIKELF
+414 APWRMPTLGEFNELIA
-429 NNIIY
+429 NIIY
-434 IDANGDEVD
+434 INADGTEID
-443 TSKNDKRVT
+443 TSRADKRIT
-452 INGIV
+452 INGV
-457 GIYLQSKI
+457 TGIYLQSKI
-465 NGARV
+465 NGARIFLSV
-470 FFPCSGYGTETARS
+470 T
-484 GNGEHG
+484 GNGNGSNLNFG
-490 RYWSSVGYN
+490 RTGGYYWNTNIENS
-499 ARYARRLYFAPDGVT
+499 RYAHFLAFDAGGIYTNIYNNRSYGFA
-514 LEYLND
+514 
-520 RFFGIPIR
+520 IR

-535 RKKSDPDEK
+535 RKTDPDPKK

>member
-1 MPTVKYDLFVSM
+1 M

-102 RTAALGGQAGF
+102 RTAALDGQAGF
-113 TYSPYKIKTAP
+113 TYSPYKVKTAP

-139 NFFKNGINGF
+139 NFFKNGINGI

-174 LKVGESFI
+174 LKVGDSFI

-195 YHDIARVILADVPDV
+195 SHDIARVILADVPDV

-220 VTIEWIRNVHNWAVI
+220 VTIEWIRNAHNWAVI

-292 DAIVTYPMSEDWQPQ
+292 EAIVTYPMSEDWQPQ

-325 LWATRNL
+325 LWATRNI
-332 DVTQKDNFA
+332 DVTQKNGFA
-341 ISPFQYECSFFSWGN
+341 ASPFQYECSFFSWGN
-356 IDGHNPTSP
+356 VDGHNPTSP
-365 MSFVP
+365 SSFAP
-370 WNWGN
+370 WTWGG
-375 VNGQAPYYEGQV
+375 VNTQSPYYEGQV
-387 YGDTPGN
+387 YGDTPGC
-394 TLAGNIPVDAKYDA
+394 TLTNSIPIDDKYDA
-408 ARAHLG
+408 AFHILG
-414 APWRMPTTLEIKELF
+414 GSWQMPSGENMQELISNCDF
-429 NNIIY
+429 IDSNGQII
-434 IDANGDEVD
+434 DSSNP
-443 TSKNDKRVT
+443 DKRT
-452 INGIV
+452 IINGV
-457 GIYLQSKI
+457 LGIYLRSKI
-465 NGARV
+465 NAKTI
-470 FFPCSGYGTETARS
+470 FISCSGFGQNTALYNGLSYGYLWYKDIQNEKNAYALYVLS
-484 GNGEHG
+484 
-490 RYWSSVGYN
+490 SSVIIASPFPRN
-499 ARYARRLYFAPDGVT
+499 R
-514 LEYLND
+514 
-520 RFFGIPIR
+520 GIPIR
-528 PVREPSK
+528 PVMVPSK
-535 RKKSDPDEK
+535 RKTDPDPKK

>member
-1 MPTVKYDLFVSM
+1 M

-82 GAKGREAY
+82 NAKGAEAY

-102 RTAALGGQAGF
+102 RAAALGGQAGF

-124 VGYWQVADGSLPYHG
+124 VGYWQVANGTLPYHG
-139 NFFKNGINGF
+139 NFFKNGINGI

-174 LKVGESFI
+174 LKVGDSFI

-220 VTIEWIRNVHNWAVI
+220 VNVEWIRNQHGWQVI
-235 DNPTRIVTLRCQHV
+235 DNSNRIVTLRCQHSV
-249 EFDPSQMV
+249 FDPSLMV

-325 LWATRNL
+325 LWATRNI
-332 DVTQKDNFA
+332 DVTQKNGFA
-341 ISPFQYECSFFSWGN
+341 ESPYQYTCSYYSWGN
-356 IDGHNPTSP
+356 IDGHNPTSGT
-365 MSFVP
+365 SFS
-370 WNWGN
+370 
-375 VNGQAPYYEGQV
+375 PYSFGTSDSSEPYVSSKGAQIQYPDV
-387 YGDTPGN
+387 
-394 TLAGNIPVDAKYDA
+394 IDAEHDA
-408 ARAHLG
+408 AKNLLG
-414 APWRMPTTLEIKELF
+414 GSWRTPNTNEFTELI
-429 NNIIY
+429 NNCDFINAQGQII
-434 IDANGDEVD
+434 DPSTAN
-443 TSKNDKRVT
+443 KK
-452 INGIV
+452 IIMNGCY
-457 GIYLQSKI
+457 GIRLQSKI
-465 NGARV
+465 NGKTIFFACCGRGEGTNVSSRGNVGGYMGTTLHQNNSQIILYINNFGV
-470 FFPCSGYGTETARS
+470 FPAQ
-484 GNGEHG
+484 NL
-490 RYWSSVGYN
+490 
-499 ARYARRLYFAPDGVT
+499 ARYLG
-514 LEYLND
+514 L
-520 RFFGIPIR
+520 PIR
-528 PVREPSK
+528 PVMVPSK
-535 RKKSDPDEK
+535 RKGDSPDEKDPDPKK

>member
-23 RGSTKSLTFQRRS
+23 RGSTQSLTFQRRA
-36 GVQIT
+36 GMQIT

-90 QSAFRKANYDIV
+90 QSAFRKANYNIV

-113 TYSPYKIKTAP
+113 TYSPYKVKTAP
-124 VGYWQVADGSLPYHG
+124 VGYWQVADGSLTYHG
-139 NFFKNGINGF
+139 NFFKNGINGI
-149 DYTETDFLNYTAE
+149 DYTETDFLNYTAQ

-174 LKVGESFI
+174 LKVGDSFI

-220 VTIEWIRNVHNWAVI
+220 VTIEWIRNAHNWAVI

-272 MVSKGFLWHWGD
+272 MVSRGFLWHWGD

-292 DAIVTYPMSEDWQPQ
+292 EAIVTYPMSEDFTPVM
-307 LHPVPEEMYVDL
+307 HPVPEEMYVDM

-325 LWATRNL
+325 LWATRNI
-332 DVTQKDNFA
+332 DVTQKNGFA
-341 ISPFQYECSFFSWGN
+341 ESPFQYECSFFSWAN

-365 MSFVP
+365 TSFNP
-370 WNWGN
+370 WDWGGIN
-375 VNGQAPYYEGQV
+375 AQSPFYKDQI
-387 YGDTPGN
+387 YGNTTGN
-394 TLAGNIPVDAKYDA
+394 TLQSNIPVDDKYDA
-408 ARAHLG
+408 ARANIG
-414 APWRMPTTLEIKELF
+414 APWRMPTREEITELI
-429 NNIIY
+429 NNSKF
-434 IDANGDEVD
+434 IDANGQEVD
-443 TSKNDKRVT
+443 IAKADKRVT
-452 INGIV
+452 INNIV
-457 GIYLQSKI
+457 GIYLESKI
-465 NGARV
+465 NGNRL
-470 FFPCSGYGTETARS
+470 FFAACGFGTGTDLQYTGMNGY
-484 GNGEHG
+484 
-490 RYWSSVGYN
+490 YWSASIYYSRDSWSLLFANNTTNPGQN
-499 ARYARRLYFAPDGVT
+499 TRRYS
-514 LEYLND
+514 
-520 RFFGIPIR
+520 GIPIR

-535 RKKSDPDEK
+535 RKKSNPDEK